1 MKGALKKAQEYA
13 LKQGYTTKVTYLKK
27 WCYSYAFKLEQPIGE
42 DFGEPLV
49 IIVESDGNCYV
60 CLLSDI
66 L

>member
-1 MKGALKKAQEYA
+1 MKEALKKAQEYA

-27 WCYSYAFKLEQPIGE
+27 WCYSYAFKLVQPIGE

-49 IIVESDGNCYV
+49 IIVKSDGNCYV